1 MKVRFFVIALA
12 IVGLFAVLSVAFDQT
27 SDSQT
32 NDVFAASELEVG
44 EDGESAGIVPCI
56 LCGPIPTFPP
66 VFDCTILNNCPTPT
80 PTPTP
85 TVPLVFDCTILN
97 NCPTPTPTT
106 LDEPPTPTDTPTPT
120 PTTLDEAPTPTD
132 TPTPTPGG
140 NIVGDVDCSG
150 AVNAVDAALILQL
163 SAGLIEDLPCAKNAD
178 VNEDGDISA
187 IDSTLILQFSAG
199 LLTSLPP

>member
-66 VFDCTILNNCPTPT
+66 RVRLHHPQ
-80 PTPTP
+80 
-85 TVPLVFDCTILN
+85 
-97 NCPTPTPTT
+97 
-106 LDEPPTPTDTPTPT
+106 
-120 PTTLDEAPTPTD
+120 
-132 TPTPTPGG
+132 
-140 NIVGDVDCSG
+140 
-150 AVNAVDAALILQL
+150 QL
-163 SAGLIEDLPCAKNAD
+163 SDSHTNSHTNRPPRVRLHHPQQLSHTHTNYAGRTAD
-178 VNEDGDISA
+178 SN
-187 IDSTLILQFSAG
+187 
-199 LLTSLPP
+199 

>member
-32 NDVFAASELEVG
+32 NDVFAASGPEVG

-120 PTTLDEAPTPTD
+120 P
-132 TPTPTPGG
+132 GG